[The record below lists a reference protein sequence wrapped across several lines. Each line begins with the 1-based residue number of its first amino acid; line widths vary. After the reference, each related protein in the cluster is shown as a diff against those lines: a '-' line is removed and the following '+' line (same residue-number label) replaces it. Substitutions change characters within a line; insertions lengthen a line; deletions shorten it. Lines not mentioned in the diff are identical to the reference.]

1 MSNPTDPENSAFEPM
16 VARLEIEQL
25 GDAASEKQITDA
37 VKALNGVTDV
47 KVEKDALFV
56 TYDPLI
62 TTEKKIEAAVRSSG
76 STVKA
81 AGTDTEG
88 PRPPPLTLGRLRGK
102 GEARRDSKDRFSRA
116 AETNRLAACAPQS
129 LRPARPPLQRLRLRI
144 NLGSGFVELRCVLS
158 RPL

>member
-1 MSNPTDPENSAFEPM
+1 MSNPTDPGNSALSEPM

-76 STVKA
+76 RTVKA

-88 PRPPPLTLGRLRGK
+88 PHP
-102 GEARRDSKDRFSRA
+102 RR
-116 AETNRLAACAPQS
+116 
-129 LRPARPPLQRLRLRI
+129 
-144 NLGSGFVELRCVLS
+144 
-158 RPL
+158 

>member
-1 MSNPTDPENSAFEPM
+1 M

-62 TTEKKIEAAVRSSG
+62 TTEKKIEAAVRLAEVPLKLREQIPRDHTPVADFWPSTGRRSAKGFKRPFRPSRRNQQAG
-76 STVKA
+76 SLCSPEFA
-81 AGTDTEG
+81 AGT
-88 PRPPPLTLGRLRGK
+88 
-102 GEARRDSKDRFSRA
+102 A
-116 AETNRLAACAPQS
+116 AATATTPSNKP
-129 LRPARPPLQRLRLRI
+129 RLRLR
-144 NLGSGFVELRCVLS
+144 
-158 RPL
+158 

>member
-1 MSNPTDPENSAFEPM
+1 MSNPTESENSALSKPM
-16 VARLEIEQL
+16 VTRLEIEQL
-25 GDAASEKQITDA
+25 GDATSEKKITDA

-81 AGTDTEG
+81 AGTDTKG
-88 PRPPPLTLGRLRGK
+88 PHP
-102 GEARRDSKDRFSRA
+102 RR
-116 AETNRLAACAPQS
+116 
-129 LRPARPPLQRLRLRI
+129 
-144 NLGSGFVELRCVLS
+144 
-158 RPL
+158 

>member
-1 MSNPTDPENSAFEPM
+1 M

-37 VKALNGVTDV
+37 VTALNGVTDV

-76 STVKA
+76 STVK
-81 AGTDTEG
+81 
-88 PRPPPLTLGRLRGK
+88 LRGQIP
-102 GEARRDSKDRFSRA
+102 RDLIPA
-116 AETNRLAACAPQS
+116 ADSWL
-129 LRPARPPLQRLRLRI
+129 
-144 NLGSGFVELRCVLS
+144 LS
-158 RPL
+158 SA

>member
-1 MSNPTDPENSAFEPM
+1 MSNPTDPGNSALSEPM
-16 VARLEIEQL
+16 EIEQL
-25 GDAASEKQITDA
+25 GDAASEKQIADA
-37 VKALNGVTDV
+37 IKALNGVTDV

-88 PRPPPLTLGRLRGK
+88 PHP
-102 GEARRDSKDRFSRA
+102 RR
-116 AETNRLAACAPQS
+116 
-129 LRPARPPLQRLRLRI
+129 
-144 NLGSGFVELRCVLS
+144 
-158 RPL
+158 

>member
-1 MSNPTDPENSAFEPM
+1 MSNPTDPESSALSEPM

-81 AGTDTEG
+81 AGTDTEEPH
-88 PRPPPLTLGRLRGK
+88 PRR
-102 GEARRDSKDRFSRA
+102 
-116 AETNRLAACAPQS
+116 
-129 LRPARPPLQRLRLRI
+129 
-144 NLGSGFVELRCVLS
+144 
-158 RPL
+158 